1 MSKYHVAAVLA
12 ALAAGAVSVNAAS
25 AQTESASG
33 PVAVETIS
41 APAGGSR
48 LEARWRA
55 PFAVESSGSVPARE
69 PRVTAVRPE
78 PVSPP
83 PAAAVESAPEKEK
96 AGPAPEKKEAPAGA
110 RTHVVARG
118 DTLYGIA
125 RRYGVSAQKLREVNR
140 LESETVKL
148 GQKLVIPGA

>member
-12 ALAAGAVSVNAAS
+12 ALAAGAVSTGTAS

-55 PFAVESSGSVPARE
+55 PFAVESSGSVPVRE

-83 PAAAVESAPEKEK
+83 PAAAVENAPE
-96 AGPAPEKKEAPAGA
+96 KEAPAGA
-110 RTHVVARG
+110 RTHVVAPG

-125 RRYGVSAQKLREVNR
+125 RRYGVSAQKIREANR

-148 GQKLVIPGA
+148 GQKLVIPGG